1 MGNDVD
7 EEQAE
12 AENGVEK
19 KQLQVRNGFDEESSA
34 NLEMVVMRSSTS
46 LEME

>member
-7 EEQAE
+7 EEQAK
-12 AENGVEK
+12 AENGVEE

-46 LEME
+46 SEME